1 MLAQTNSHLTS
12 RINFNMFPQDY
23 YKRISVWQ
31 DLRNDL
37 ETSKDPFNLLFDFWN
52 AVPTNAISTDPYDSK
67 TWPDPWEMI
76 QQNDYCE
83 FKKILAIFYTLQLTD
98 RFSEADFEIHITL
111 DRDKSR
117 YVYLLSVDNL
127 TIGIYN
133 NGNVGFYK
141 HKKLVSQ
148 VQYSKLPQYN

>member
-1 MLAQTNSHLTS
+1 
-12 RINFNMFPQDY
+12 MFPNDY
-23 YKRISVWQ
+23 YKRLSVWH
-31 DLRNDL
+31 DLRN
-37 ETSKDPFNLLFDFWN
+37 EIEHSTDPFSLLFDFWN
-52 AVPTNAISTDPYDSK
+52 AVPTNSISTDPYDEK

-83 FKKILAIFYTLQLTD
+83 FKKILAILYTLQLTE
-98 RFSEADFEIHITL
+98 RFSEANFEIHITL

-117 YVYLLSVDNL
+117 YVYLLSVDKD

-141 HKKLVSQ
+141 HKNLVSQ